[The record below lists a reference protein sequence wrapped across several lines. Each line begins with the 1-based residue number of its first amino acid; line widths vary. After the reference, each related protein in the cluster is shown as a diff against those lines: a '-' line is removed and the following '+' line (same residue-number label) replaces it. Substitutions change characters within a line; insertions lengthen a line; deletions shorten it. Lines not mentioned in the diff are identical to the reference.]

1 MLRKHGGFLRNPK
14 LLNTKAVV
22 IPLQILNGR
31 LLHLTPPLQV
41 NAVLL
46 LLTSYT
52 MTMFTAFI
60 HHISTAQKDFQD
72 LI

>member
-1 MLRKHGGFLRNPK
+1 MLSKHGGLLRNPK

-31 LLHLTPPLQV
+31 LLHLSPPLQV
-41 NAVLL
+41 KAVLL

-52 MTMFTAFI
+52 MTTFTAFI
-60 HHISTAQKDFQD
+60 HHISTVQKDF
-72 LI
+72 